1 MFVHWLWFV
10 KYVFSTKIWFVKTS
24 TWFLKYESRVVKSNP
39 DKFLTFPSSTAART
53 HSALILNSIYVMD
66 NFISLGSR
74 GMLRYLPMHGRLRS
88 RFNIRFKILLLRVL
102 LFYELFT
109 GNHAFTLSAH
119 EKGVKINIKCSMS
132 LSHAV
137 FSFLSWNC
145 GYQNITTLQP
155 TRLIILFSSTK
166 LRYLFQVTS
175 HTCF

>member
-1 MFVHWLWFV
+1 M
-10 KYVFSTKIWFVKTS
+10 KYVFSTKIWLVKTS
-24 TWFLKYESRVVKSNP
+24 TWFMKYESRVVKSNP

-88 RFNIRFKILLLRVL
+88 RFNIRFKILLLRLL

>member
-10 KYVFSTKIWFVKTS
+10 KYVFSTKIWLVKTS

-39 DKFLTFPSSTAART
+39 DKFLIFPSSTAART

-66 NFISLGSR
+66 NFISLGCM

-88 RFNIRFKILLLRVL
+88 RFNIRFKILSLRLL

-109 GNHAFTLSAH
+109 GNHAFTLSVH